1 MLRRVPRLDAVSR
14 LHRRGLGILPG
25 HLEQTYDVAVRATKE
40 LDTGVLRITLADSRR
55 WVARLFPACRPL
67 EQTLGDA
74 AVLRFLAER
83 EYPAERVA
91 ASEPV
96 SLLEGQAL
104 LVTEFVAGVSREQR
118 RTAIRAAGGLAALG
132 SLLGRLHTLPVED
145 APVSRPGGA
154 WHHLADGSPADE
166 VAALRRLVS
175 DHTQK
180 LGTSSRAPLEQLYR
194 LIDRLDDG
202 AGLPECFVHPDFV
215 PANVV
220 PRADG
225 SLVLVDWTGAGRG
238 PRMWSLAFLLWSV
251 GMNGD
256 RTRVDRTVAGYRRH
270 VMPTGEELDRLEA
283 LICVRPTVF
292 AAWAASTGRARPNEA
307 VQMSQLAHQTA
318 AKIAWHARAA
328 FAAST

>member
-1 MLRRVPRLDAVSR
+1 MLPR
-14 LHRRGLGILPG
+14 
-25 HLEQTYDVAVRATKE
+25 HLEHTYEVTVRSIKE

-55 WVARLFPACRPL
+55 WVARLFPASRPL

-74 AVLRFLAER
+74 DVLRFLAER

-91 ASEPV
+91 AAEPV

-104 LVTEFVAGVSREQR
+104 LVTEFVAGVPREQR
-118 RTAIRAAGGLAALG
+118 RSAIRSAGGLATLG
-132 SLLGRLHTLPVED
+132 SLLGKLHTLPVEN
-145 APVSRPGGA
+145 APLSRPGGA
-154 WHHLADGSPADE
+154 WHHLADGAPANE

-175 DHTQK
+175 ERAHD
-180 LGTSSRAPLEQLYR
+180 LGKASGAPLKQLVR

-215 PANVV
+215 LANVV
-220 PRADG
+220 ARADG
-225 SLVLVDWTGAGRG
+225 SLVLVDWTGAGRA

-256 RTRVDRTVAGYRRH
+256 LARVDRTVAGYRRH
-270 VMPTGEELDRLEA
+270 VMPTPDELDRLEA

-292 AAWAASTGRARPNEA
+292 AGWAASTGRARLGEA
-307 VQMSQLAHQTA
+307 VQMTQLAHQTA